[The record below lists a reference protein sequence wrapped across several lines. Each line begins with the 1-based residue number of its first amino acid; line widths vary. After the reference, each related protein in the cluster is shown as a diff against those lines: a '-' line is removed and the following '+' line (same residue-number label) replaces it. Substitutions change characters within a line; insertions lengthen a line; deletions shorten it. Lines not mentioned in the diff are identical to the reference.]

1 MPVEMRMLTYYQES
15 CEMNSTNGL
24 KVTNFSS
31 RDSNSNSFLKRRTSA
46 DNVSYNSVNNLKTD
60 NVYKPFKQ
68 EKAKG
73 TFFCLNKEIILKK
86 LKQPQKL
93 MKMKMIII
101 QITMKILKTKA
112 TKGQMTIAKSKKIK
126 LKIIIRF
133 L

>member
-1 MPVEMRMLTYYQES
+1 MLSMNFMWFKIILSKKNKVDNLVPKIPKMPVEMRMLTYYQES

-73 TFFCLNKEIILKK
+73 NTH
-86 LKQPQKL
+86 
-93 MKMKMIII
+93 
-101 QITMKILKTKA
+101 
-112 TKGQMTIAKSKKIK
+112 
-126 LKIIIRF
+126 
-133 L
+133 

>member
-73 TFFCLNKEIILKK
+73 TFFCPNKEIILKK

-93 MKMKMIII
+93 MKMIII